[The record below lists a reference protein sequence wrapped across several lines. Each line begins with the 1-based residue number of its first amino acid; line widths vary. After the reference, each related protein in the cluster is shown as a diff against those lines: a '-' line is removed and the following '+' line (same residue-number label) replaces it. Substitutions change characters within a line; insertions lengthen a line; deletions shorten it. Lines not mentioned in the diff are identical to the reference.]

1 MELLDHTADHDILVC
16 GGTHLPDI
24 TVITP
29 VFNDGSIVFYVAS
42 RGHHADIGGIS
53 AGSLP
58 PNSAELW
65 QEGAAI
71 ESVMLVRDGKF
82 DEEAMRF
89 HLLEAPAKYPGC
101 SGARNLSDN
110 LADLRAQTGA
120 NQKGIV
126 LIKQLIMEY
135 SLHTVL
141 VQWPMRIVEIAA
153 DILAVLYESNTGKR
167 RNSCPPTNA

>member
-1 MELLDHTADHDILVC
+1 MWPVC

-29 VFNDGSIVFYVAS
+29 FFKDGEIVFYVAS

-58 PNSAELW
+58 PNSTELW

-71 ESVMLVRDGKF
+71 ESVKLVDGGVF
-82 DEEAMRF
+82 NEDAMRE
-89 HLLEAPAKYPGC
+89 HLLVKPAQFAGC

-120 NQKGIV
+120 NQKGIN
-126 LIKQLIMEY
+126 LIGQLVGEY
-135 SLHTVL
+135 SLETVL
-141 VQWPMRIVEIAA
+141 VCRSVDP
-153 DILAVLYESNTGKR
+153 
-167 RNSCPPTNA
+167 

>member
-1 MELLDHTADHDILVC
+1 M
-16 GGTHLPDI
+16 PDI

-29 VFNDGSIVFYVAS
+29 FFQDGEIAFYVAS

-58 PNSAELW
+58 PNSTELW

-71 ESVMLVRDGKF
+71 ESVKLVEGGVF
-82 DEEAMRF
+82 NEEAMRE
-89 HLLEAPAKYPGC
+89 HLLVKPAQFEGC

-120 NQKGIV
+120 NQKGIN
-126 LIKQLIMEY
+126 LIRQLVGEY
-135 SLHTVL
+135 SLETVL
-141 VQWPMRIVEIAA
+141 VRNTS
-153 DILAVLYESNTGKR
+153 VLSQLDH
-167 RNSCPPTNA
+167 C

>member
-1 MELLDHTADHDILVC
+1 MFARLTRHRAVC

-29 VFNDGSIVFYVAS
+29 FFSNGKIAFYVAS

-58 PNSAELW
+58 PNSTELW

-71 ESVMLVRDGKF
+71 KAVKLVEGGKF
-82 DEEAMRF
+82 NEDAMRE
-89 HLLEAPAKYPGC
+89 HLLEKPAQYPGC

-120 NQKGIV
+120 NQKGIN
-126 LIKQLIMEY
+126 LIGQLVAEY
-135 SLHTVL
+135 GLDTVL
-141 VQWPMRIVEIAA
+141 VCQP
-153 DILAVLYESNTGKR
+153 DYSAV
-167 RNSCPPTNA
+167 